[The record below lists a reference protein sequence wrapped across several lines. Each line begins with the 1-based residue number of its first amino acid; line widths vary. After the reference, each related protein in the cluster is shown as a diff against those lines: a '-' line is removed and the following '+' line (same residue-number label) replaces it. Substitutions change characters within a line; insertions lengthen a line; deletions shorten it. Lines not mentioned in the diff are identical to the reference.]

1 MEDWRQESKGSN
13 SSYKSEKVLLS
24 IARQKIWI
32 HWLLW
37 CIPFPY
43 LNVPGS
49 ILSGV
54 LLREWRPVAAVI
66 SFAILLSMGGG
77 SLEAA
82 GTLLYF
88 SHFGAA
94 AWCHYI
100 IQKSRDEIDEIR
112 SK

>member
-1 MEDWRQESKGSN
+1 MEDWRQTSDESKSE
-13 SSYKSEKVLLS
+13 YKSEKVLLS
-24 IARQKIWI
+24 IARQKIWL

-54 LLREWRPVAAVI
+54 LLREWRPIAAVI
-66 SFAILLSMGGG
+66 SFAILLSLGGG
-77 SLEAA
+77 GEAM
-82 GTLLYF
+82 GPLLYF
-88 SHFGAA
+88 AHFGAA
-94 AWCHYI
+94 GWSHYI
-100 IQKSRDEIDEIR
+100 IQKTRDEIDEKR